1 MDWTPMRI
9 VMKSAAVTDR
19 NPANRAEFQCD
30 GVPNMAGVVAA
41 VHDTH
46 HDPAPGFGD
55 YVKDHLALLSDSSKG
70 TIARESGEY
79 CAILIE
85 NPDISL
91 GSFLYA

>member
-9 VMKSAAVTDR
+9 VMKSAAITDR

-55 YVKDHLALLSDSSKG
+55 YAEDHMALLSEFTKA
-70 TIARESGEY
+70 TIDGKSGKN
-79 CAILIE
+79 CIKRDTFA
-85 NPDISL
+85 NISL
-91 GSFLYA
+91 GVFLYA